1 MVRCVYFIL
10 GVLMCSFS
18 YATSLVFYID
28 CPVRNDAD
36 EEEDDDECE
45 VDSRQAV
52 PGGRLQHLAQLCLP
66 PAVLPDPPGI
76 LLGGPLA
83 LAPIHEDRCDTV
95 LFVLLLEQAQGCLQD
110 DLHEGDDEVEDEP
123 DVDELHV
130 GRPGQRV
137 GDTDE
142 EGCQH
147 QKRGDIHS
155 CYGFKVAF
163 LKIGGV

>member
-1 MVRCVYFIL
+1 MNC
-10 GVLMCSFS
+10 
-18 YATSLVFYID
+18 T
-28 CPVRNDAD
+28 
-36 EEEDDDECE
+36 
-45 VDSRQAV
+45 
-52 PGGRLQHLAQLCLP
+52 
-66 PAVLPDPPGI
+66 PGI

-83 LAPIHEDRCDTV
+83 LAPIHEDRGDTV

-163 LKIGGV
+163 LKICWVENINVMCFGMKYINVQFTL